1 MNVALRGRCVNH
13 FTNGPLLDNF
23 NMIFLILQYI
33 LCIICY
39 FFVNNINLNN
49 EKYEE
54 IIKDVVKEE
63 SILKNVFIAFISGG
77 LIGMFGQF
85 LTNIFL
91 NYYEISEASFLTF
104 SVFIIIGSLLTGF
117 GIFDKVLSLCKCGLI
132 VPSTGFANTMTSS
145 AMDAK
150 NEGFIK
156 GIGANIFKLTGC
168 IILYGVVFGIIFGIV
183 RSII

>member
-1 MNVALRGRCVNH
+1 M
-13 FTNGPLLDNF
+13 
-23 NMIFLILQYI
+23 
-33 LCIICY
+33 
-39 FFVNNINLNN
+39 NN
-49 EKYEE
+49 EKYDE

-63 SILKNVFIAFISGG
+63 SILKNVFIAFVSGG
-77 LIGMFGQF
+77 LIGVFGQF

-104 SVFIIIGSLLTGF
+104 SVFIIIGSLLTWF
-117 GIFDKVLSLCKCGLI
+117 GIFYKCGLI

-156 GIGANIFKLTGC
+156 GIGANTFKLTGS